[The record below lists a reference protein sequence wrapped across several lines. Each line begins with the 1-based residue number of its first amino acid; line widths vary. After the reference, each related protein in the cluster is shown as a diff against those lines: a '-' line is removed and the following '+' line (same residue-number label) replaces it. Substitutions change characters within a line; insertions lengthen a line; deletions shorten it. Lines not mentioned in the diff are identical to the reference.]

1 MLKKRMHLTVEKFLF
16 DNQDKR
22 NRGIFILKH
31 FAKYLIHSFAQLIC
45 LCY

>member
-1 MLKKRMHLTVEKFLF
+1 MLKKRMHLTVEKFLL
-16 DNQDKR
+16 DKDKR